1 MFVGVDEAVSAGG
14 GMRPPSVKAPSM
26 TNVMSDIGAGSSPA
40 AEQQQVRTARGKYIS
55 DLNVHS
61 RDGLIIFTI
70 ASLKREKI
78 SDICCS
84 YWNLYNI
91 REYTNKISD
100 KYLNGMASKFKIV

>member
-61 RDGLIIFTI
+61 RDGLSIFTI
-70 ASLKREKI
+70 ASLKREKLVI
-78 SDICCS
+78 FVVHTGIYIILGSIQTKS
-84 YWNLYNI
+84 LTNI
-91 REYTNKISD
+91 
-100 KYLNGMASKFKIV
+100 